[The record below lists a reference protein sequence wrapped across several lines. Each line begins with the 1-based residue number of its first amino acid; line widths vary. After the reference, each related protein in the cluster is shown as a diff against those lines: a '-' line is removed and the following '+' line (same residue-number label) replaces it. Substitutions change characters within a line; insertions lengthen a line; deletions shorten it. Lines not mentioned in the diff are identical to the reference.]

1 MGPDA
6 TTATLRMALAARPEN
21 IAVVRQAIGGMAVEL
36 GADADLV
43 DDIKTAVSEAVT
55 NVVVH
60 AYPDDGEGPVEVYA
74 DARGQRLEIV
84 VRDQGIGMQPRP
96 LSPTEP
102 SLRVGLALIGALA
115 SGVEI
120 RGEHDEGT
128 EVRIS
133 FDLARS
139 QGSSWASDTRL
150 EPAHEGGT
158 AVSVQGGT
166 PGGVAITKVLELYA
180 ARSNLPLDRFSD
192 AQLIGDMLAYQ
203 CARSTIDSE
212 PLKISIGEMP
222 GAIEIQVGPLEP
234 GLGSEMLERI
244 EIPGHGNTLERL
256 ADHAEVSERQ
266 TDEGPA
272 EFLML
277 RLGVP
282 DKG

>member
-1 MGPDA
+1 MSPDE
-6 TTATLRMALAARPEN
+6 TTVTLRLALTARAEN
-21 IAVVRQAIGGMAVEL
+21 IAVVRQAIAGMAAAL
-36 GADADLV
+36 GADSDLV

-60 AYPDDGEGPVEVYA
+60 AYPDDVEGPVEVLA
-74 DARGQRLEIV
+74 STRGQRLEIV

-115 SGVEI
+115 NGVEI
-120 RGEHDEGT
+120 RGERERGT

-139 QGSSWASDTRL
+139 GDPAWTDDGNL

-158 AVSVQGGT
+158 AIAVQGG
-166 PGGVAITKVLELYA
+166 PPAGVAITKVLELYA

-192 AQLIGDMLAYQ
+192 AQLVGDLLAHQ
-203 CARSTIDSE
+203 SSRSTIDSE
-212 PLKISIGEMP
+212 PLVISVGELP
-222 GAIEIQVGPLEP
+222 GAIEIEVGPLKP
-234 GLGSEMLERI
+234 GLGSELLDRAEVP
-244 EIPGHGNTLERL
+244 EHGKTLERL
-256 ADHAEVSERQ
+256 SDHAEVSERQ
-266 TDEGPA
+266 THEGPA

-277 RLGVP
+277 RIGSP
-282 DKG
+282 AQD